1 MNHNMRQIRKNGKNK
16 NKLKKRRHNEKYEK
30 QDKRNKKRNVMTWNR
45 KRMDI
50 FIKINKTAG

>member
-1 MNHNMRQIRKNGKNK
+1 MRQIRKKGKNK

-30 QDKRNKKRNVMTWNR
+30 QDKRKKRRTWNG
-45 KRMDI
+45 KRMSI

>member
-1 MNHNMRQIRKNGKNK
+1 MRQIRKNGKNK